1 MLAGGPASH
10 ACRRGSGSTPPCGG
24 AGEEVWGWGAREERD
39 FAEKCV
45 IIVAEKIAAEPQK
58 DERQM
63 SKIFG
68 TILKFMPPWRR
79 WAGPAAVC
87 AAPAA
92 VEIGGELLRGL
103 QEQDALL
110 RPALAAVALA
120 ASAAAL
126 ARRRGDEVG
135 MFPPLLRAADGGKS
149 AASAPR
155 HQGAESLAAAET
167 SPRRGIAKKGALIGG
182 SGKKGGALT
191 GARSGGFAGRIR
203 RHARLMLDYLDHHP
217 EVIAHV
223 EQVLPIRQ
231 GGQAGARRMRG
242 GIFL

>member
-1 MLAGGPASH
+1 M
-10 ACRRGSGSTPPCGG
+10 R
-24 AGEEVWGWGAREERD
+24 
-39 FAEKCV
+39 
-45 IIVAEKIAAEPQK
+45 
-58 DERQM
+58 
-63 SKIFG
+63 KIFG

-155 HQGAESLAAAET
+155 RQGAGSLAAAET
-167 SPRRGIAKKGALIGG
+167 SSLRGEARKKRKL
-182 SGKKGGALT
+182 
-191 GARSGGFAGRIR
+191 
-203 RHARLMLDYLDHHP
+203 
-217 EVIAHV
+217 
-223 EQVLPIRQ
+223 
-231 GGQAGARRMRG
+231 
-242 GIFL
+242 